1 METSAG
7 PDPAED
13 LSVLPAAAAAAAA
26 AAPSTYRAD
35 GRYALPI
42 RWRLSVHR
50 RSFDFM
56 TEEFSRIV
64 TDWAADIAALKV
76 VLLAG
81 KTHNDE
87 YASNKGA
94 CDMVSVCTPADADGL
109 GPPMPF
115 CGRNTI
121 ALEDWLRSL
130 RPDALPELAAT
141 AAEEG
146 CIDAVMGSSH
156 HNAPQWFIRCAVE
169 NPDTAVTVILLRSTP
184 EVRFEDIVYPPCSYQ
199 FTEHAADLH
208 AAVRFIANHC
218 SPDDGKMTVTEE
230 GDSPVIVTIPHRYS
244 CDYSALDGFSSLPL
258 FLEGRERSATVT
270 VTLTRTV

>member
-13 LSVLPAAAAAAAA
+13 LSVLPAAAAAAA
-26 AAPSTYRAD
+26 PTQV
-35 GRYALPI
+35 

-64 TDWAADIAALKV
+64 TDWAADIAALKA

-130 RPDALPELAAT
+130 RPQKD
-141 AAEEG
+141 
-146 CIDAVMGSSH
+146 IDAVMGSSH

-184 EVRFEDIVYPPCSYQ
+184 EARFEDIVYPPQSYQ

-208 AAVRFIANHC
+208 AAVRFISTHC
-218 SPDDGKMTVTEE
+218 SPDDGKMTVTV
-230 GDSPVIVTIPHRYS
+230 DAAPVIVTIPHRYS
-244 CDYSALDGFSSLPL
+244 CDYSALDGIPLPL
-258 FLEGRERSATVT
+258 FLEGRERAATVT

>member
-1 METSAG
+1 MESSAG
-7 PDPAED
+7 PEPAED
-13 LSVLPAAAAAAAA
+13 YSLETQV
-26 AAPSTYRAD
+26 
-35 GRYALPI
+35 

-81 KTHNDE
+81 KAHNDE

-94 CDMVSVCTPADADGL
+94 CDMVSVNTPADAEL
-109 GPPMPF
+109 PMPF

-130 RPDALPELAAT
+130 RPQKD
-141 AAEEG
+141 
-146 CIDAVMGSSH
+146 IDAVMGSSH

-184 EVRFEDIVYPPCSYQ
+184 EARFEDIVYPPCSYQ

-208 AAVRFIANHC
+208 AAVRFISTHC
-218 SPDDGKMTVTEE
+218 SPDDGKMTVNIV
-230 GDSPVIVTIPHRYS
+230 GAAPVIVTIPHRYS
-244 CDYSALDGFSSLPL
+244 CDYSALDGIPLPLPL
-258 FLEGRERSATVT
+258 FLEGRERAATVT
-270 VTLTRTV
+270 VTLSRTV

>member
-13 LSVLPAAAAAAAA
+13 LSVLPAAAAA
-26 AAPSTYRAD
+26 PTQV
-35 GRYALPI
+35 

-94 CDMVSVCTPADADGL
+94 CDMVSVCKPAGADAGGL

-130 RPDALPELAAT
+130 RPQ
-141 AAEEG
+141 EG
-146 CIDAVMGSSH
+146 PKDIDAVMGSSH

-184 EVRFEDIVYPPCSYQ
+184 EARFEDIVYPPQSYQ

-208 AAVRFIANHC
+208 TAVRFISTHC

-230 GDSPVIVTIPHRYS
+230 GAAPVIVTIPHRYS
-244 CDYSALDGFSSLPL
+244 CDYSALDGVSSLPL
-258 FLEGRERSATVT
+258 FLEGRERAATVT